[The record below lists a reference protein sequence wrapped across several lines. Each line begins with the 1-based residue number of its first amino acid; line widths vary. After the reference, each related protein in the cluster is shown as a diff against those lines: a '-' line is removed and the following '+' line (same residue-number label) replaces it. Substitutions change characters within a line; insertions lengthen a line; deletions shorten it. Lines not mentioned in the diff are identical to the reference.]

1 MKATYYGHS
10 CFAVETAGH
19 TLLFDPFITPNELAR
34 HLDIHKVRADFILI
48 SHGHF
53 DHLADAVALA
63 QQTRALVIA
72 NYEITV
78 WLGQQGVTKTHPLN
92 HGGGASFAFGRA
104 KFTPAIH
111 SSGLPDGTYGGNPGG
126 FLIEMAAGA
135 FYYAGDTAL
144 TYDMKLIG
152 ESARLRFAALPI
164 GDNFTMGVGMPS
176 KPPSLCNATRFSV
189 CITTPSR
196 PSALTR
202 RPPSRNSAPPASTSA
217 CCHPAK
223 VIISNAP
230 SARMSGGPELRKNGG
245 RPHRRGCG

>member
-10 CFAVETAGH
+10 CFAVETAGR

-34 HLDIHKVRADFILI
+34 NIDLNKVRADFILI

-63 QQTRALVIA
+63 RQTGALVIS

-92 HGGGASFAFGRA
+92 HGGGARFDFGRA

-111 SSGLPDGTYGGNPGG
+111 SSGLPDGSYGGNPGG
-126 FLIEMAAGA
+126 FLVETTDGA
-135 FYYAGDTAL
+135 FYYSGDTAL

-152 ESARLRFAALPI
+152 ESTRLRFAALPL
-164 GDNFTMGVGMPS
+164 GDNFTMGVDDAIKAADFVRCDEILGLHYNTF
-176 KPPSLCNATRFSV
+176 PPIRINTAEAVQQFNA
-189 CITTPSR
+189 
-196 PSALTR
+196 A
-202 RPPSRNSAPPASTSA
+202 
-217 CCHPAK
+217 
-223 VIISNAP
+223 
-230 SARMSGGPELRKNGG
+230 RKNLHLLQPGES
-245 RPHRRGCG
+245 HNF